1 MKTSTLSL
9 PPPINWAT
17 KPKPGPANIV
27 DHSLVRD
34 HIEEL
39 VTPARHLIPIFI
51 NPDHIPNLQEALQHN
66 TKLGLQ
72 ADTIIDDE
80 GYAKRIFF
88 INSRPSQ
95 QDGYAEDLASTFS
108 NLTMST
114 PRPSG
119 QHVTRTQASDPV
131 TPTSMNSPQSPLGMR
146 TAPVATGGLSPQTST
161 KKRRYY
167 VVLVG
172 KCAGI
177 FYDEW

>member
-1 MKTSTLSL
+1 VGYKCANPYPNPRKT
-9 PPPINWAT
+9 
-17 KPKPGPANIV
+17 PGLTPGFSV
-27 DHSLVRD
+27 P
-34 HIEEL
+34 
-39 VTPARHLIPIFI
+39 VT
-51 NPDHIPNLQEALQHN
+51 IPNPGYIPDLQKDLQHN
-66 TKLGLQ
+66 SKLGLQ

-95 QDGYAEDLASTFS
+95 QDAYAEDLASTFS

-119 QHVTRTQASDPV
+119 QHVTRTQAASDPV
-131 TPTSMNSPQSPLGMR
+131 MPMSMNSPQSPLGMR
-146 TAPVATGGLSPQTST
+146 TAPVATAGLSPQTST